1 VERLGSRTTN
11 APVASVHRHCCSND
25 AVQTDQSIDKVVA
38 NTHHM
43 TEEASLARSCTSN
56 RRNSCRSFGP
66 PRVSTPRSPLLNGCK
81 ICRRYVSDV
90 QFLEQL
96 EKMRT
101 YLRQYLS
108 TTARP
113 SNVLGLK
120 FGGSHPRL
128 RKCSSLTRVSSQR
141 IGSVQYWCSLGSA
154 GGRGGGDILI
164 NRSEYKGKVIIFG
177 K

>member
-1 VERLGSRTTN
+1 MLTVELLGPGTTN
-11 APVASVHRHCCSND
+11 VLVASVHRHCHSD
-25 AVQTDQSIDKVVA
+25 GAVQTDQSIGKVVA
-38 NTHHM
+38 STHRT

-66 PRVSTPRSPLLNGCK
+66 PQVSTPRSPLLSGCK
-81 ICRRYVSDV
+81 ICRRYVKDV
-90 QFLEQL
+90 RSLQQS
-96 EKMRT
+96 EKTRT

-128 RKCSSLTRVSSQR
+128 RKCSSLARVSSQR
-141 IGSVQYWCSLGSA
+141 IGSVQY
-154 GGRGGGDILI
+154 
-164 NRSEYKGKVIIFG
+164 
-177 K
+177 